1 MLKNCKFC
9 WGWHPFTLKPMKP
22 IISIQLLCTFLHSLL
37 PHFPVVLWTGKSK
50 ATFHISPLAESY
62 RLIEPE
68 LRFLNFNFLLFEQ
81 SALSRHMFTS
91 NKQPAGNVGTILQA
105 SYISESVKETMHDEI
120 SIALDQKKNHS
131 LRKCTQRVRP
141 LQLCHA
147 LAFSN
152 SICYTSI

>member
-1 MLKNCKFC
+1 MGF
-9 WGWHPFTLKPMKP
+9 WRRGSQRRHF
-22 IISIQLLCTFLHSLL
+22 IFLLLL
-37 PHFPVVLWTGKSK
+37 SH
-50 ATFHISPLAESY
+50 
-62 RLIEPE
+62 REPE

-81 SALSRHMFTS
+81 SALSRHMVTS

-105 SYISESVKETMHDEI
+105 SYISETVKETMHDEI

-152 SICYTSI
+152 SICYTSIWTSQELRMLSRSPHYIQKTKLIKRFYLPVDKTLLSTKEI

>member
-1 MLKNCKFC
+1 MIKKVVHKLPTQVVQSPC
-9 WGWHPFTLKPMKP
+9 WYYMGIWRRGDQRRHF
-22 IISIQLLCTFLHSLL
+22 IFLLLL
-37 PHFPVVLWTGKSK
+37 SH
-50 ATFHISPLAESY
+50 
-62 RLIEPE
+62 REPE

-81 SALSRHMFTS
+81 SALSRHMVTS

-105 SYISESVKETMHDEI
+105 SYISETVKETMHDEI